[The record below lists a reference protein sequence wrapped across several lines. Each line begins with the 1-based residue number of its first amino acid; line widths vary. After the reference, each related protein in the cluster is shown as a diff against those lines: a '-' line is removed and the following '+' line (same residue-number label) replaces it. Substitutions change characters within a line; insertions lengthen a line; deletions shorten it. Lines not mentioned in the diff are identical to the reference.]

1 MYTEKKSTIQQAC
14 AGFLE
19 RRYLLHRPQ
28 ESDSKKKYQEVTNY
42 AKKRDI
48 MTNSETAKIFKAFCD
63 EKRLEILTH
72 LREAEHCATELS
84 DKLNIGNSTLSHHMK
99 ILYDSGIVNMRKEGT
114 FVYYSISEEG
124 SEQARKV
131 LDTIMKVNK
140 DTPDALLN

>member
-1 MYTEKKSTIQQAC
+1 M
-14 AGFLE
+14 
-19 RRYLLHRPQ
+19 
-28 ESDSKKKYQEVTNY
+28 
-42 AKKRDI
+42 
-48 MTNSETAKIFKAFCD
+48 
-63 EKRLEILTH
+63 
-72 LREAEHCATELS
+72 
-84 DKLNIGNSTLSHHMK
+84 NIGNSTLSHHMK

>member
-1 MYTEKKSTIQQAC
+1 
-14 AGFLE
+14 
-19 RRYLLHRPQ
+19 
-28 ESDSKKKYQEVTNY
+28 
-42 AKKRDI
+42 
-48 MTNSETAKIFKAFCD
+48 
-63 EKRLEILTH
+63 
-72 LREAEHCATELS
+72 
-84 DKLNIGNSTLSHHMK
+84 MK